1 MANLLAVTIRVPIS
15 DMSFWLYFYATNNIW
30 TVASELQSG
39 SPVIGRCPADAS
51 PASPSMS
58 ITRRPK
64 NPGLVRIVWSEKCVS
79 VAWLFPP
86 GLLLR
91 TLRDQ
96 PPPKAS
102 CCCLIS
108 TEKNGTIHKT
118 SSIVVAG
125 FSKNPSVSVYH
136 HFRKLLC
143 LATQGHMKL
152 SLNNPIYNSLILQLE
167 TSVRNK
173 NKTHFWA
180 NTAMFNVRMRDGI
193 AIQLFVMC
201 PRMTRKYWACCP
213 IILIWTHM
221 PKWE

>member
-1 MANLLAVTIRVPIS
+1 MNGCEPTPVWVPSYRQMPCRCITGITFHFDNETTQKS
-15 DMSFWLYFYATNNIW
+15 GPCSNRLIW
-30 TVASELQSG
+30 EVRQCCLIVST
-39 SPVIGRCPADAS
+39 
-51 PASPSMS
+51 
-58 ITRRPK
+58 
-64 NPGLVRIVWSEKCVS
+64 RIV
-79 VAWLFPP
+79 VANFE
-86 GLLLR
+86 R
-91 TLRDQ
+91 ST
-96 PPPKAS
+96 PPKAS

-173 NKTHFWA
+173 NKTHFWD
-180 NTAMFNVRMRDGI
+180 FLGQYCNV
-193 AIQLFVMC
+193 
-201 PRMTRKYWACCP
+201 
-213 IILIWTHM
+213 
-221 PKWE
+221 